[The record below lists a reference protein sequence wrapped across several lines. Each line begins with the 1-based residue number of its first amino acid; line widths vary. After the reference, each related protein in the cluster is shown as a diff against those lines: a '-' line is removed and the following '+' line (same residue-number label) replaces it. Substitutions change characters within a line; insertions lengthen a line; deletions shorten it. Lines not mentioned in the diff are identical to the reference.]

1 MPTASLGAA
10 LVIIIIIILGHG
22 DNTSGRIP
30 IFRVLSLLL
39 SLDKGTE
46 LLPPSSGEPR
56 PRKDG
61 HRGCARVGN
70 NSVQC
75 LSQQH
80 RYVGKRD
87 RSHRVKINGFSPTRC
102 THLFTHSPTHLA
114 KGRAVQKR
122 MLLRDSHGWTDGRS
136 SVLGCLFDGRDR
148 VIAFSPGPTTFKFC
162 CCCRCC

>member
-56 PRKDG
+56 QRKDG

-70 NSVQC
+70 NSAQC
-75 LSQQH
+75 LSQQL

-102 THLFTHSPTHLA
+102 THSLTNS
-114 KGRAVQKR
+114 
-122 MLLRDSHGWTDGRS
+122 
-136 SVLGCLFDGRDR
+136 LGHM
-148 VIAFSPGPTTFKFC
+148 
-162 CCCRCC
+162 